1 MNDQSNSE
9 SIVQEWLDVLKDDPP
24 PNPRVVARARAQFLA
39 QAVSEDE
46 IQRRSKWKSI
56 FRKEQFAMNIIV
68 SVLVIVGL
76 LAGGGI
82 TVRAS
87 QDDLPNEPLYGVKTW
102 SENVSLQF
110 QNNPEAKVE
119 RLMELTQTRVQEMSQ
134 IIESGQT
141 PPDQVRQRLE
151 QHLQQALQL
160 CSNMDDAGLDR
171 TLLHLRDQLQQHE
184 REMQNLQIHAAQNAQ
199 PILERTHTMLQ
210 TQLQLAS
217 DGLQNHEMF
226 RNTVRNGF
234 HYGLTQTPTTSVPP
248 TPVAPNGQQNGQAT
262 PQAGPGEGNG
272 FGPNGQQNG
281 QSTPQAGPNNS
292 NGPGPNP
299 SVTPMQSQNQNG
311 SGSGSG
317 GSGSGGSDG
326 GSSGGG
332 SGSGGSDGGG
342 SGGGSGSGGGGSG
355 GNRP

>member
-1 MNDQSNSE
+1 MKDQRNSE
-9 SIVQEWLDVLKDDPP
+9 SLVQEWLDVLKDDPP
-24 PNPRVVARARAQFLA
+24 PDPRVVARSRAQFLA

-46 IQRRSKWKSI
+46 IQRRSGWKSI
-56 FRKEQFAMNIIV
+56 FRKEQLAMNIIV
-68 SVLVIVGL
+68 SVLVIAGL

-110 QNNPEAKVE
+110 QNNPEARVE
-119 RLMELTQTRVQEMSQ
+119 RLMELAQSRVQEMSQ
-134 IIESGQT
+134 MSESGQT
-141 PPDQVRQRLE
+141 PPDQVRLRLE
-151 QHLQQALQL
+151 QHLQQAFQV
-160 CSNMDDAGLDR
+160 CSNMDDATLDQ
-171 TLLHLRDQLQQHE
+171 TLLQLRDQLQQHE
-184 REMQNLQIHAAQNAQ
+184 REMQNLQNHAALNAQ
-199 PILERTHTMLQ
+199 PMLERTHTMLQ
-210 TQLQLAS
+210 THLQLAN

-234 HYGLTQTPTTSVPP
+234 HYGLTQTPPASVPS

-272 FGPNGQQNG
+272 PGPNGQPSG
-281 QSTPQAGPNNS
+281 QSTPQV
-292 NGPGPNP
+292 GPNP
-299 SVTPMQSQNQNG
+299 SVTPMQNQNQNQNG

-326 GSSGGG
+326 GGSSSG
-332 SGSGGSDGGG
+332 GGG
-342 SGGGSGSGGGGSG
+342 SGGGSGSGGGGPG

>member
-1 MNDQSNSE
+1 MNDHSNSE

-24 PNPRVVARARAQFLA
+24 PDPRVVARSRARFLA
-39 QAVSEDE
+39 QAVSEDG
-46 IQRRSKWKSI
+46 IQRRSGWKSI

-82 TVRAS
+82 TVKAS

-102 SENVSLQF
+102 SENVSLQL
-110 QNNPEAKVE
+110 QNSPEAKVE
-119 RLMELTQTRVQEMSQ
+119 RLMGLAQARVQEMSQ
-134 IIESGQT
+134 MIESGRT
-141 PPDQVRQRLE
+141 PPDRTRQRLE

-171 TLLHLRDQLQQHE
+171 TLLQLRNQLQQHE
-184 REMQNLQIHAAQNAQ
+184 REMQNLQNHAAQNAQ
-199 PILERTHTMLQ
+199 PMLERTRAMLQ
-210 TQLQLAS
+210 THLQLAN

-234 HYGLTQTPTTSVPP
+234 HYGLTQTPPASVPS

-272 FGPNGQQNG
+272 LGPNGQQNG
-281 QSTPQAGPNNS
+281 QPTPQA
-292 NGPGPNP
+292 GPNP
-299 SVTPMQSQNQNG
+299 SVTPMQSQNQNQN
-311 SGSGSG
+311 

-326 GSSGGG
+326 GGSGGG
-332 SGSGGSDGGG
+332 SSSGGSDSGGGG

>member
-1 MNDQSNSE
+1 MNDQRNSE
-9 SIVQEWLDVLKDDPP
+9 SLVQEWLDVLKDDPP
-24 PNPRVVARARAQFLA
+24 PDPRVVARSRAQFLA
-39 QAVSEDE
+39 QAISEDE
-46 IQRRSKWKSI
+46 IQRRSGWKSI

-76 LAGGGI
+76 LASGGI
-82 TVRAS
+82 TVKAS

-110 QNNPEAKVE
+110 QKNPEAKVE
-119 RLMELTQTRVQEMSQ
+119 RLMELAQSRVQEMSQ
-134 IIESGQT
+134 MLESGQT
-141 PPDQVRQRLE
+141 PPDQVRLRLE

-160 CSNMDDAGLDR
+160 CSNMDDAALDR
-171 TLLHLRDQLQQHE
+171 TLLQLRDQLQQHE
-184 REMQNLQIHAAQNAQ
+184 REMQNLQNHAVQNAQ
-199 PILERTHTMLQ
+199 PILERTHAMLQ
-210 TQLQLAS
+210 THLQLAN

-234 HYGLTQTPTTSVPP
+234 HYGLTQTPPASASS
-248 TPVAPNGQQNGQAT
+248 TPVDPNGQQNGQAT
-262 PQAGPGEGNG
+262 PQVGPGEGNG
-272 FGPNGQQNG
+272 PGPNGQPSG
-281 QSTPQAGPNNS
+281 QTTPQAGPNNS

-299 SVTPMQSQNQNG
+299 SMTPMQNQNQNQNG

-317 GSGSGGSDG
+317 NSGS
-326 GSSGGG
+326 GG
-332 SGSGGSDGGG
+332 SGSGGGNGSGGGGGDG